1 VSAAVYE
8 DCERP
13 PSVQNANIK
22 IEDEEDTIRA
32 IYSCQTG
39 FELRGPHELV
49 CDLDTDEWNTNPP
62 ECVRTQRSNEVDE
75 EDTEDAAAK
84 AKRKKQQE
92 ILEDRMVSPALASTL
107 DMSCVQAKVKAPEI
121 RHGYVQKYDRRRR
134 GDKVFLAAFYA
145 CNDNFEFE
153 DSEIN
158 TLYCSERK
166 WVGELPVCIALGE
179 YTEGDEDEY
188 EEYETGEEEAEEEN
202 VALPPPPPP
211 TQPQTPEHEPEEI
224 SNEIPTGER
233 EHTEYHESSE
243 VTNKIA
249 ETSHHEESEAVTEL
263 PAVVEPTP
271 DPYAPRVLDYNCGPD
286 NGGCDQKCER
296 VLFPGENEPRIQC
309 SCSQGFSL
317 DPYDYSTCHDIDE
330 CAIKNGGCEQLCQ
343 NLPGSF
349 QCTCES
355 GLQIDTLTGN
365 TCIGRSHIAFKLV
378 HYLMYTFYFTIH
390 PSIHPSTYTSTL
402 QRSPLA
408 SLLSSWSSSILINCL
423 HLDINECLLRNGH
436 GPCQDTCHNIWS
448 SYRCSCDNLPGTQLS
463 PDNHTCVDNGECL
476 HNNGG
481 CSHTCLSSMGRIF
494 CLCPSGYR
502 MSEDDKTC
510 KDINECELPEVAAEC
525 RDGCENTH
533 GSYRCIVPLNSRED
547 VEEHSENS
555 AGIIRTSEVLECS
568 EGYRAEEGKC
578 VDIDEC
584 TEGTSGC
591 EMCVNIEGGYE
602 CTCPAGFDLADDEK
616 TCVDIDECA
625 IVSEEG
631 EYEASY
637 KLCSHDCKNTI
648 GSFQCGCPER
658 FHLSSDRRTCV
669 VDTCND
675 LQNPDLNKTR
685 CAYDCVD
692 LVSGSYH
699 CLCPEGYALTE
710 DGYNCVEMTDICA
723 EHAEACAPGIC
734 QPSEDR
740 TTFSCI
746 CPLGYEEVNSKCVDI
761 DECSR
766 GVHKC
771 SYECVNTEG
780 NYHCLCPSGFRFAEG
795 SEYECE
801 DIDECEEQEGVCG
814 ALQCINLPATFNC
827 ICPDGREPNEEGAC
841 PNMVEDPCGAHQCSH
856 ECLPEGESF
865 RCACPGNMTLDES
878 GVNCIVA
885 DMCAINKN
893 GCEQI
898 CKSEEGGICGCFDG
912 FVLDVNG
919 KSCIDID
926 ECQINNGGCH
936 QLCTNFAGGFKCSC
950 QAGFEFLEGA
960 LKDYCFDI
968 DECTTGL
975 HTCHG
980 DMICENLNGSFTC
993 LCPPGYALGLSA
1005 NLAVN
1010 IIPLSS
1016 TLQGHN
1022 ENSFHNSYNSSSSS
1036 SVPLSPASPVCLDVD
1051 ECSIDNGQC
1060 THFCMNLPG
1069 SYECSCPPGHLLN
1082 ASDNKTCILVDVCLQ
1097 NNGGC
1102 SHACNNMNGQAE
1114 CSCPSGY
1121 RLHPDG
1127 KTCLDNDECF
1137 LTNGGCDHICHN
1149 SAGSYACSCRTG
1161 FILSSNGHSCLD
1173 IDECFDGL
1181 ANCSSICVNLLGS
1194 YACTCEAGFEL
1205 ADDQKTCLD
1214 VDECALGRH
1223 DCSHE
1228 CVNVDGGFQCTC
1240 PQGYYLG
1247 ETRSVCLDIDECI
1260 VTDHGCSH
1268 NCYNTQGSYICACP
1282 DGFTLSADG
1291 KKCLGGHCD
1300 TDNGGC
1306 SHLCDPEKGC
1316 TCPLGWTLGADGKTC
1331 EDIDECLDQ
1340 NGYCLH
1346 KCHNTLG
1353 SFECRCPDGSKPAH
1367 GEDACPITCPAG
1379 FTFSRDDPSKCEDI
1393 DECSLPGVCQYD
1405 CRNTNGSYECLCPR
1419 GYRLENGRECVD
1431 IDECLENNGGCL
1443 GGSCFNHNGGFECKC
1458 PLGYSLASDRKT
1470 CEKRVESRD
1479 QCQPFEAPANG
1490 EIHCTKYRHK
1500 KKRFYNTKCK
1510 VWCNQ
1515 GYRLEGP
1522 SHRHCNASGQWDDHE
1537 NKCLPIVCP
1546 RIPTPRNGV
1555 MLPQSCSLGSTYMGE
1570 QCRLKCNAGFVPVG
1584 KSVAICTSQMKWSY
1598 EGAFECVPMHVDTR
1612 LDATNDFTPSFMP
1625 TLHKQPLPSIQ
1636 TTYQTRPLPNFAWKP
1651 PTFGGAGAVAGTGVQ
1666 RPYIKCPRNTTVFL
1680 ANGERTTHII
1690 LEKPVTN
1697 LDYRYIESSPAWTRD
1712 LQAHLGPGSYNVVF
1726 RGHDPIT
1733 GRKARCKTVINVRH
1747 AEGPNIVFCTSSFEV
1762 QLAENQA
1769 YRSVVWE
1776 EPRFESKCGL
1786 KKIYKSRIPGELF
1799 GVGVH
1804 TVFYEATND
1813 DGLTA
1818 KCEFK
1823 INVKEA
1829 NPSKKLPMPS
1839 INLTP
1844 NKADSSSSVSN
1855 NLKYTNGLHP
1865 VNMVSPPVSHT
1876 VMAPVTHTA
1885 MSSVGHNVMS
1895 PVTHNAM
1902 SPVSHHSMISAQLL
1916 PGHESFIICP
1926 GQKPV
1931 KVTHAQSVDL
1941 PPNCYLKNVRLNPF
1955 RQFMSQRL
1963 MPRLWNSYYY

>member
-1 VSAAVYE
+1 MARFLFYLVAAAIISVSAAVYE

-211 TQPQTPEHEPEEI
+211 TQPQTSEHEPEEI
-224 SNEIPTGER
+224 SNEIPTRER

-249 ETSHHEESEAVTEL
+249 ETSHHEETEAVTEL

-365 TCIGRSHIAFKLV
+365 TCI
-378 HYLMYTFYFTIH
+378 
-390 PSIHPSTYTSTL
+390 
-402 QRSPLA
+402 
-408 SLLSSWSSSILINCL
+408 
-423 HLDINECLLRNGH
+423 DINECLLRNGH

-936 QLCTNFAGGFKCSC
+936 QLCTNFAG
-950 QAGFEFLEGA
+950 
-960 LKDYCFDI
+960 
-968 DECTTGL
+968 
-975 HTCHG
+975 
-980 DMICENLNGSFTC
+980 
-993 LCPPGYALGLSA
+993 
-1005 NLAVN
+1005 
-1010 IIPLSS
+1010 
-1016 TLQGHN
+1016 
-1022 ENSFHNSYNSSSSS
+1022 
-1036 SVPLSPASPVCLDVD
+1036 
-1051 ECSIDNGQC
+1051 
-1060 THFCMNLPG
+1060 
-1069 SYECSCPPGHLLN
+1069 
-1082 ASDNKTCILVDVCLQ
+1082 
-1097 NNGGC
+1097 
-1102 SHACNNMNGQAE
+1102 
-1114 CSCPSGY
+1114 
-1121 RLHPDG
+1121 
-1127 KTCLDNDECF
+1127 
-1137 LTNGGCDHICHN
+1137 
-1149 SAGSYACSCRTG
+1149 
-1161 FILSSNGHSCLD
+1161 
-1173 IDECFDGL
+1173 
-1181 ANCSSICVNLLGS
+1181 S

-1282 DGFTLSADG
+1282 DGFTLSTDG

-1598 EGAFECVPMHVDTR
+1598 EGAFECVPMHIDTR

-1776 EPRFESKCGL
+1776 EPRFESKYGL

-1902 SPVSHHSMISAQLL
+1902 SPVSHPSMISAQLL

>member
-1 VSAAVYE
+1 MARFLFYLVAAAIISVAAAVYE
-8 DCERP
+8 DCEVP
-13 PSVQNANIK
+13 PSVRNANIK

-32 IYSCQTG
+32 IYSCQPG
-39 FELRGPHELV
+39 FELRGPHELI
-49 CDLDTDEWNTNPP
+49 CDLDTDEWNANPP
-62 ECVRTQRSNEVDE
+62 ECVQQQRSNEVD
-75 EDTEDAAAK
+75 DEDADDSAAI
-84 AKRKKQQE
+84 AKRKKQQD
-92 ILEDRMVSPALASTL
+92 IPEDRMVSPALASTL

-134 GDKVFLAAFYA
+134 GEKVFLAASYA

-158 TLYCSERK
+158 TLYCSDRK

-179 YTEGDEDEY
+179 YTEGDEEEY
-188 EEYETGEEEAEEEN
+188 EEYETVDEEVEQDN

-211 TQPQTPEHEPEEI
+211 TQPQAPEHLPEEI
-224 SNEIPTGER
+224 SNEIPGVER

-249 ETSHHEESEAVTEL
+249 ETSHQEESQAVTEL

-271 DPYAPRVLDYNCGPD
+271 DPYTPRVLDNNCGAD

-317 DPYDYSTCHDIDE
+317 DPYDYSSCH
-330 CAIKNGGCEQLCQ
+330 
-343 NLPGSF
+343 
-349 QCTCES
+349 
-355 GLQIDTLTGN
+355 
-365 TCIGRSHIAFKLV
+365 
-378 HYLMYTFYFTIH
+378 
-390 PSIHPSTYTSTL
+390 
-402 QRSPLA
+402 
-408 SLLSSWSSSILINCL
+408 
-423 HLDINECLLRNGH
+423 
-436 GPCQDTCHNIWS
+436 
-448 SYRCSCDNLPGTQLS
+448 
-463 PDNHTCVDNGECL
+463 
-476 HNNGG
+476 
-481 CSHTCLSSMGRIF
+481 
-494 CLCPSGYR
+494 
-502 MSEDDKTC
+502 
-510 KDINECELPEVAAEC
+510 DINECELPEVAAEC
-525 RDGCENTH
+525 SDGCENTH
-533 GSYRCIVPLNSRED
+533 GSYHCIVTLNNRED
-547 VEEHSENS
+547 VEEPTDNS
-555 AGIIRTSEVLECS
+555 GIIRTSEVLECS
-568 EGYRAEEGKC
+568 EGFRAEDGKC

-584 TEGTSGC
+584 SEGTSGC
-591 EMCVNIEGGYE
+591 EMCVNIEGSYE

-625 IVSEEG
+625 IVMEEN

-637 KLCSHDCKNTI
+637 KICSHDCQNTI
-648 GSFQCGCPER
+648 GSFQCNCPHGH
-658 FHLSSDRRTCV
+658 HLSSDRRTCV

-675 LQNPDLNKTR
+675 LQNPELNKTH

-692 LVSGSYH
+692 LVSGSYQ

-710 DGYNCVEMTDICA
+710 DGYNCQEMLDVCA
-723 EHAEACAPGIC
+723 EHNVACAPGIC
-734 QPSEDR
+734 QPNEDR

-746 CPLGYEEVNSKCVDI
+746 CPIGYEEINSRCVDM
-761 DECSR
+761 DECST

-801 DIDECEEQEGVCG
+801 DIDECLEQEGICG
-814 ALQCINLPATFNC
+814 SLNCVNLAATFNC
-827 ICPDGREPNEEGAC
+827 LCYDGSEPNEEGVC
-841 PNMVEDPCGAHQCSH
+841 LSMLEDPCSAHQCSH
-856 ECLPEGESF
+856 ECLAEGQGF
-865 RCACPGNMTLDES
+865 RCACPGNMTLDDS
-878 GVNCIVA
+878 GINCVVA
-885 DMCAINKN
+885 DMCAVNKN

-898 CKSEEGGICGCFDG
+898 CKSEEEGICSCFDG

-968 DECTTGL
+968 DECTSGL

-1016 TLQGHN
+1016 ALDGST

-1036 SVPLSPASPVCLDVD
+1036 SLQLSPASPMCLDID
-1051 ECSIDNGQC
+1051 ECSIDNGHC

-1069 SYECSCPPGHLLN
+1069 NYECSCPPGHLLN

-1102 SHACNNMNGQAE
+1102 SHACNNLNGQVV
-1114 CSCPSGY
+1114 CSCPDGY

-1149 SAGSYACSCRTG
+1149 SAGSYACSCRSG

-1181 ANCSSICVNLLGS
+1181 ANCSTICINLLGS
-1194 YACTCEAGFEL
+1194 YACTCEPGFEL
-1205 ADDQKTCLD
+1205 ASDQKTCLD

-1240 PQGYYLG
+1240 PEGYYLG

-1282 DGFTLSADG
+1282 DDFTLAADG
-1291 KKCLGGHCD
+1291 RKCLGARC
-1300 TDNGGC
+1300 NENYGGC

-1316 TCPLGWTLGADGKTC
+1316 VCPQGWSLGKDGKTC
-1331 EDIDECLDQ
+1331 EDIDECLHQ
-1340 NGYCLH
+1340 NGNCLH
-1346 KCHNTLG
+1346 KCHNTEG

-1379 FTFSRDDPSKCEDI
+1379 FTFSRDDPFKCEDI
-1393 DECSLPGVCQYD
+1393 NECSLPGVCQYD
-1405 CRNTNGSYECLCPR
+1405 CRNTNGSYECLCPS

-1431 IDECLENNGGCL
+1431 VNECLENNEACVGGVCI
-1443 GGSCFNHNGGFECKC
+1443 NHNGGFECKC
-1458 PLGYSLASDRKT
+1458 SLGYVLASDRKT
-1470 CEKRVESRD
+1470 CEKRVEMRD
-1479 QCQPFEAPANG
+1479 QCHPFEAPANG

-1522 SHRHCNASGQWDDHE
+1522 SLRHCNSSGQWDQHE
-1537 NKCLPIVCP
+1537 SKCLPTVCP

-1570 QCRLKCNAGFVPVG
+1570 QCRLKCNVGFVPVG
-1584 KSVAICTSQMKWSY
+1584 KSVAVCTSQMQWSY
-1598 EGAFECVPMHVDTR
+1598 EGTFECVPMHVDT
-1612 LDATNDFTPSFMP
+1612 TNDFTPSIMP
-1625 TLHKQPLPSIQ
+1625 AIHKHQI
-1636 TTYQTRPLPNFAWKP
+1636 TYETRPMLNLPWKP
-1651 PTFGGAGAVAGTGVQ
+1651 STYGGVAAGAGVQ

-1680 ANGERTTHII
+1680 ANGERTAHII

-1697 LDYRYIESSPAWTRD
+1697 LNYRYIESSPAWTRD

-1726 RGHDPIT
+1726 RGHDPVT

-1747 AEGPNIVFCTSSFEV
+1747 AEGPKIVFCTASFEV

-1769 YRSVVWE
+1769 YRSMVWE
-1776 EPRFESKCGL
+1776 EPRFDSKYGL
-1786 KKIYKSRIPGELF
+1786 KKVYKSRIPGELF

-1804 TVFYEATND
+1804 TVFYEATNE

-1823 INVKEA
+1823 INVKEF
-1829 NPSKKLPMPS
+1829 NPSIKPPMPS
-1839 INLTP
+1839 INFTP
-1844 NKADSSSSVSN
+1844 NKADTSSSVSS
-1855 NLKYTNGLHP
+1855 NLKYTTNVRP
-1865 VNMVSPPVSHT
+1865 VNIVSPPVSHT
-1876 VMAPVTHTA
+1876 VMEPVRHA
-1885 MSSVGHNVMS
+1885 
-1895 PVTHNAM
+1895 AM
-1902 SPVSHHSMISAQLL
+1902 SPVSHPSMGNTQLL

-1926 GQKPV
+1926 GQQPV
-1931 KVTHAQSVDL
+1931 KVTHAQTVDL
-1941 PPNCYLKNVRLNPF
+1941 PTNCILKNVRLNPF
-1955 RQFMSQRL
+1955 RQFMSHRL